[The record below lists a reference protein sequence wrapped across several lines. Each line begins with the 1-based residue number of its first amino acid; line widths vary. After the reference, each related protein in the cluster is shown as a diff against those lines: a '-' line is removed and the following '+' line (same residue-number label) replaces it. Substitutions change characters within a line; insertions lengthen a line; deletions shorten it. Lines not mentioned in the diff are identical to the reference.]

1 MVEDIGDPRDFFIT
15 TIIQNKQK
23 KEKTIMPK
31 EMKEHKIT
39 VRFSETEYE
48 TIRNRMK
55 NAGVINQSAF
65 IRAMVL
71 GGYVLHLDLLEIRE
85 LIRLLG
91 IITNNINQIA
101 KRENAGGHIY
111 ETELDEIKEN
121 QNQLWQLL
129 RKNLTKLENFQCP
142 D

>member
-1 MVEDIGDPRDFFIT
+1 
-15 TIIQNKQK
+15 
-23 KEKTIMPK
+23 MPK

-39 VRFSETEYE
+39 VRFSEPEYE
-48 TIRNRMK
+48 TIQARMK
-55 NAGVINQSAF
+55 NAGVINLSAF

-71 GGYVLHLDLLEIRE
+71 GGYVLHLDLPEIRE

-91 IITNNINQIA
+91 IMTNNINQIA
-101 KRENAGGHIY
+101 KRENSGGHIY

-129 RKNLTKLENFQCP
+129 RKNLTKLENYQCL

>member
-1 MVEDIGDPRDFFIT
+1 
-15 TIIQNKQK
+15 
-23 KEKTIMPK
+23 
-31 EMKEHKIT
+31 
-39 VRFSETEYE
+39 
-48 TIRNRMK
+48 MK

-71 GGYVLHLDLLEIRE
+71 GGYVLHLDLPEIRE
-85 LIRLLG
+85 LIRLLE

>member
-1 MVEDIGDPRDFFIT
+1 
-15 TIIQNKQK
+15 
-23 KEKTIMPK
+23 MPK

-39 VRFSETEYE
+39 VRFSELEYE

-55 NAGVINQSAF
+55 SAGVINQSAF

-71 GGYVLHLDLLEIRE
+71 GGYVLHLDLPEIRE

-91 IITNNINQIA
+91 IMTNNINQIT
-101 KRENAGGHIY
+101 KRENSGGHIY
-111 ETELDEIKEN
+111 ETELDEITEN

-129 RKNLTKLENFQCP
+129 RKNLTILENCQCP